1 MPLQNGII
9 ASVTLISTLTAG
21 ATKREAENIL
31 VELRKSEES
40 MRDRLFVLQV
50 WRKYDQETAD
60 KLARRKAGEYLD
72 PELAKVLEERE
83 KKMHREKRERER
95 DRKIFGN
102 RSKRYRSDSSYR
114 GDSRPSTSDHG
125 TYHTG
130 GRGSFRYGYGG
141 GGHGG
146 SYGGH
151 GGGGSYDGGRGGKRP
166 GPEQKFHLCG
176 DPGHFFKQCPT
187 KSNHYDANIELNFT
201 KNKMFVYET
210 HTQFCFQI
218 FL

>member
-60 KLARRKAGEYLD
+60 KPARRKAGEYLD

-83 KKMHREKRERER
+83 KKMDREKRERETGR
-95 DRKIFGN
+95 NSAIDQNATRVTRHTAAISDRVHQITEPIIPVDVVVLDTGTAEEATEEVMADTEEVEVMVVEVENDREQNKNFISAAIQDIFSN
-102 RSKRYRSDSSYR
+102 NV
-114 GDSRPSTSDHG
+114 
-125 TYHTG
+125 
-130 GRGSFRYGYGG
+130 
-141 GGHGG
+141 
-146 SYGGH
+146 
-151 GGGGSYDGGRGGKRP
+151 
-166 GPEQKFHLCG
+166 Q
-176 DPGHFFKQCPT
+176 Q

-201 KNKMFVYET
+201 KNKMF
-210 HTQFCFQI
+210 CI
-218 FL
+218 